1 MRFLVVVILIVW
13 NLPAIAQQSNL
24 DEKIMAA
31 MAGDIRTEAEIARD
45 KNRKPIDTLNFFQLK
60 DDMRVLE
67 LIPGGGWYTKIL
79 APTLRENGE
88 LYVAIINM
96 NWLGYTQEKLT
107 SWLYRMISDQDG
119 FDRVKVLQINAGREQ
134 TGNISAFDFGVEN
147 IDLAVT
153 FRNMHNFTP
162 EGRGN
167 INAAVFD
174 SLKSGGLFGIVDHSK
189 RHMEPMNN
197 ENRRRVD
204 PVQIIHEVLAVGFEF
219 VDFSDLHYRPDD
231 ELRFEVGRKTV
242 TGNTDR
248 FTLLFRKP

>member
-1 MRFLVVVILIVW
+1 MRFLPVAMLVVW
-13 NLPAIAQQSNL
+13 SLPSDAQQSNVN
-24 DEKIMAA
+24 EKIMAA
-31 MAGDIRTEAEIARD
+31 LADDIRTEAEIARD
-45 KNRKPIDTLNFFQLK
+45 KNRKPVDTLEFFQLE

-67 LIPGGGWYTKIL
+67 LMPGGGWYTKIL

-88 LYVAIINM
+88 LYVAI
-96 NWLGYTQEKLT
+96 GTGRVQENLL
-107 SWLYRMISDQDG
+107 SQNG
-119 FDRVKVLQINAGREQ
+119 FDHVRVLQIDAERERIGPFR
-134 TGNISAFDFGVEN
+134 TGNISAFDFGVSKV
-147 IDLAVT
+147 DLAVT

-162 EGRGN
+162 EGRRN

-174 SLKSGGLFGIVDHSK
+174 SLKAGGLFGIVDHTK
-189 RHMEPMNN
+189 RHMELMTN
-197 ENRRRVD
+197 ENRRRAD
-204 PVQIIHEVLAVGFEF
+204 PVQIIHEVLAAGFEF

>member
-24 DEKIMAA
+24 NEKIMAA
-31 MAGDIRTEAEIARD
+31 MVGDTRTEAEIARD
-45 KNRKPIDTLNFFQLK
+45 KNRKPIDTLKFFQLK

-96 NWLGYTQEKLT
+96 NWLGYTQENLS
-107 SWLYRMISDQDG
+107 SWLYQMISDQDG
-119 FDRVKVLQINAGREQ
+119 FDHVRVLQIDAGREQ
-134 TGNISAFDFGVEN
+134 TGSISVFDFGVEN

-162 EGRGN
+162 KGRGN
-167 INAAVFD
+167 INTAVFN

-189 RHMEPMNN
+189 RHMEPMTN
-197 ENRRRVD
+197 ENRRRAD
-204 PVQIIHEVLAVGFEF
+204 PVRIIHEVLAAGFEF